1 MNIAITGASGFVG
14 SHLAQ
19 ALLARGHSVVAV
31 ARGIRKSEL
40 ELSSQRLTWFASD
53 LSDAG
58 QLAQAFEGC
67 DAVAHCAGI
76 NREIDDQ
83 TYEKV
88 HVCGTRN
95 VLDAA
100 RAAGVPRIAMLS
112 FLRARP
118 NCGSAYHESK
128 WAAEEM
134 LRQSGLD
141 FTVIKAGMIYGLGD
155 HMLDHLTKSLN
166 TLPFFATVGMHELP
180 IRPLAIEDLVR
191 LLCAAL
197 VEGSM
202 SRSTIAVTGPEELR
216 LSEAARRVARVL
228 GRHIYVF
235 PAPVWFHRIFARV
248 LEKAMKV
255 PLVAIAQVRILAEG
269 VVASEPPAPGPPL
282 DLAPRL
288 YFTDQQIRQGLPH
301 RLKFGFADL
310 RCCAS

>member
-1 MNIAITGASGFVG
+1 MKVAITGATGFVG

-19 ALLARGHSVVAV
+19 ALLAQGHEVVAV
-31 ARGIRKSEL
+31 ARGVRKSEL
-40 ELSSQRLTWFASD
+40 ELSSVKLTWFASD

-58 QLAQAFEGC
+58 QLAQAFQGC

-76 NREIDDQ
+76 NREIGDQ

-88 HVCGTRN
+88 HVRGTRN
-95 VLDAA
+95 VVDAG
-100 RAAGVPRIAMLS
+100 RTAGVPKIAMLS

-134 LRQSGLD
+134 LRNSGLNY
-141 FTVIKAGMIYGLGD
+141 TVIKAGMIYGLGD

-166 TLPFFATVGMHELP
+166 TLPFFATVGVHERP
-180 IRPLAIEDLVR
+180 IRPLAIADLVR

-197 VEGSM
+197 VEGRM
-202 SRSTIAVTGPEELR
+202 NRSTIAVTGPEELR

-228 GRHIYVF
+228 GRRIYVF
-235 PAPVWFHRIFARV
+235 PAPVWFHGMFARV
-248 LEKAMKV
+248 LEKTMTV
-255 PLVAIAQVRILAEG
+255 PLVAVAQVRILAEG
-269 VVASEPPAPGPPL
+269 VVTPEPPAPVPPPE
-282 DLAPRL
+282 LAPQF
-288 YFTDQQIRQGLPH
+288 YFTDEQIRQGLPH
-301 RLKFGFADL
+301 RLKFGLADL

>member
-1 MNIAITGASGFVG
+1 MKVAITGASGFVG

-19 ALLARGHSVVAV
+19 ALLARGHEVVAV
-31 ARGIRKSEL
+31 ARGIRTSEL
-40 ELSSQRLTWFASD
+40 GLSSTRLTWFASD
-53 LSDAG
+53 VSDAG
-58 QLAQAFEGC
+58 QLTRAFQGC

-76 NREIDDQ
+76 NREIGDQ

-88 HVCGTRN
+88 HVSGTRN
-95 VLDAA
+95 VVDGA
-100 RAAGVPRIAMLS
+100 RAAGVPKLAMLS

-128 WAAEEM
+128 WAAEEIV
-134 LRQSGLD
+134 RNSGLD
-141 FTVIKAGMIYGLGD
+141 YTVIKAGMIYGLGD

-191 LLCAAL
+191 LLRAAL

-202 SRSTIAVTGPEELR
+202 RRSTIGVTGPEELR
-216 LSEAARRVARVL
+216 LSEAARRVACVL

-248 LEKAMKV
+248 LEKAMTV
-255 PLVAIAQVRILAEG
+255 PLVAMAQVRILAEG
-269 VVASEPPAPGPPL
+269 VVAPEPRAPAPPPE
-282 DLAPRL
+282 LAPRL
-288 YFTDQQIRQGLPH
+288 YLSDEQIRQGLPH
-301 RLKFGFADL
+301 RLKFGLEDL

>member
-1 MNIAITGASGFVG
+1 MKVAITGATGFVG

-19 ALLARGHSVVAV
+19 ALLAQGHEVVAV
-31 ARGIRKSEL
+31 ARGVRKSEL
-40 ELSSQRLTWFASD
+40 ELSSVKLTWFASD
-53 LSDAG
+53 LGDSG
-58 QLAQAFEGC
+58 QLAQAFQGC

-76 NREIDDQ
+76 NREIGDQ

-88 HVCGTRN
+88 HVRGTRN
-95 VLDAA
+95 VVDAA
-100 RAAGVPRIAMLS
+100 RTAGVPKIAMLS

-134 LRQSGLD
+134 LRNSGLNY
-141 FTVIKAGMIYGLGD
+141 TVIKAGMIYGLGD

-166 TLPFFATVGMHELP
+166 TLPFFATVGVHERP
-180 IRPLAIEDLVR
+180 IRPLAIADLVR

-202 SRSTIAVTGPEELR
+202 NRCTVAVMGPEELR

-228 GRHIYVF
+228 GRRIYVF
-235 PAPVWFHRIFARV
+235 PAPVWFHRMFARV
-248 LEKAMKV
+248 LEKTMKV
-255 PLVAIAQVRILAEG
+255 PLVAVAQVRILAEG
-269 VVASEPPAPGPPL
+269 VAAPEPPAPVPPPE
-282 DLAPRL
+282 LAPQL
-288 YFTDQQIRQGLPH
+288 YFTDEQIRQGLPH
-301 RLKFGFADL
+301 RLKFGLPDL

>member
-1 MNIAITGASGFVG
+1 MKIAITGASGFVG

-141 FTVIKAGMIYGLGD
+141 FTVIKPGMIYGLGD

-288 YFTDQQIRQGLPH
+288 YFTDQQIREGLPH

>member
-1 MNIAITGASGFVG
+1 MKIAITGASGFVG

-19 ALLARGHSVVAV
+19 ALLARGHEVVAV

-40 ELSSQRLTWFASD
+40 ELSSQKLIWFSSD

-58 QLAQAFEGC
+58 QLARAFQSC

-76 NREIDDQ
+76 NREIGDQ
-83 TYEKV
+83 TYDKV
-88 HVCGTRN
+88 HVRGTRN
-95 VLDAA
+95 VVEAA
-100 RAAGVPRIAMLS
+100 HAAGVPKLAMLS

-202 SRSTIAVTGPEELR
+202 SRSTTAVTGPEELR

-235 PAPVWFHRIFARV
+235 PAPVCFHRIFARV
-248 LEKAMKV
+248 LEKTMKV

-269 VVASEPPAPGPPL
+269 VVAAEPPAPAPPP

-301 RLKFGFADL
+301 RLKFGLTDL

>member
-1 MNIAITGASGFVG
+1 MKVAITGASGFVG

-19 ALLARGHSVVAV
+19 VLLACGHEVVAV
-31 ARGIRKSEL
+31 ARGVRKSEL
-40 ELSSQRLTWFASD
+40 ELSSPRLTWFASD
-53 LSDAG
+53 LSNAR
-58 QLAQAFEGC
+58 QLAQAFLSC
-67 DAVAHCAGI
+67 DAIAHCAGI
-76 NREIDDQ
+76 NREIADQ

-88 HVCGTRN
+88 HVRGTRN

-180 IRPLAIEDLVR
+180 IRPLAIEDLIR

-197 VEGSM
+197 LEGRM

-228 GRHIYVF
+228 GRRTYVF
-235 PAPVWFHRIFARV
+235 PAPVWFHRILARV
-248 LEKAMKV
+248 LEKTMRV
-255 PLVAIAQVRILAEG
+255 PLVAVAQVRILAEG
-269 VVASEPPAPGPPL
+269 VVAPEPSAPAPPL
-282 DLAPRL
+282 ELAPRL

-301 RLKFGFADL
+301 RLKFGLADL